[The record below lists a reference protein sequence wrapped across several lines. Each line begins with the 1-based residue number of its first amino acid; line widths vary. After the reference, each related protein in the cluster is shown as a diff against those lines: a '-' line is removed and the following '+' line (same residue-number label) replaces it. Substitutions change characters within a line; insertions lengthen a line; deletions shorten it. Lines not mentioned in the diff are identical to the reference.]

1 MVEGPTDPYDL
12 LNPMNTDYGLHIS
25 DDLEKR
31 MLRYR
36 APVRDAI
43 RERLQEIATGA
54 GKARQRIK
62 TLTPREPPLRV
73 YVYEGY
79 RIAYQIDPT
88 SRRVVVLDIG
98 RTPVN

>member
-1 MVEGPTDPYDL
+1 MVKDAADAYDRSQ
-12 LNPMNTDYGLHIS
+12 PMTTTYGLHIS

-54 GKARQRIK
+54 GKARQRGK

-79 RIAYQIDPT
+79 RIAYQIDGA
-88 SRRVVVLDIG
+88 SRRVVVLNIE
-98 RTPVN
+98 RVPVN